1 MDETEPV
8 ASDISPATKRG
19 SLGRS
24 LQYIGY
30 TIAQRVKPLISWIQP
45 LEKTTIIFETF
56 NGRSYA
62 CSPKAL
68 YECML
73 SDPKFKKYTFVW
85 CFRYPEQ
92 YAFLIDN
99 PRTKLVTYESL
110 EYFHAYTRA
119 KYWVVNSMIP
129 LQIGKRKQQVMLQTW
144 HGTPLKRLRGDIVQD
159 TQGVLNTHDDLVK
172 KNHLDSTRYDY
183 FVVPS
188 PRTVKNFVSAFAL
201 PVKKNRRLVLETG
214 YPRNDFLHSY
224 TRSEVATIRR
234 RLKLPRDKKVIL
246 YAPTWR
252 DDQYSDELGFVYEPP
267 IDFARLRAEL
277 GGEYVVLFRAHYF
290 VADTYDFS
298 RHEGFVYNVSSVD
311 DINELYIVSDVL
323 ITDYSSVLFD
333 FANLQK
339 PMLFFMYDR
348 VHYQKELRGFY
359 FPPEE
364 LPGDIVTTQT
374 DLMNHL
380 KDLEAYH
387 QRTKSKLNSFH
398 KTFNPLDDGRATQ
411 RVIEA
416 VWGKKRR

>member
-30 TIAQRVKPLISWIQP
+30 TIAQRVKPLVSWIQP

-92 YAFLIDN
+92 YAFLADN

-129 LQIGKRKQQVMLQTW
+129 LQIAKRKQQVMLQTW

-201 PVKKNRRLVLETG
+201 PVGEKRDLVLETG

-224 TRSEVATIRR
+224 HQSDVETIRQ
-234 RLKLPRDKKVIL
+234 RLKLPEGRKVIL

-267 IDFARLRAEL
+267 IDFAKLRAEL
-277 GGEYVVLFRAHYF
+277 GDEYIVLFRAHYF

-333 FANLQK
+333 FANLQR
-339 PMLFFMYDR
+339 PMIFFMYDR

-364 LPGDIVTTQT
+364 LPGDIVSTQAEVT
-374 DLMNHL
+374 SHL
-380 KDLEAYH
+380 KELEVYH
-387 QRTKSKLNSFH
+387 QRTTSKLSSFH
-398 KTFNPLDDGRATQ
+398 KTYNPLDDGQATS

-416 VWGKKRR
+416 LWGKKRR